1 MATISFEFFPPK
13 TEASGA
19 SFFETAALLKTYDPA
34 FMTVTYGAG
43 GATKEGTF
51 EAVTRLQNET
61 GVPAAA
67 HITFI
72 NTDIAHLKEYTDMLW
87 NAGIKRLIALR
98 GDMPDDLQWPLD
110 PDGSYF
116 QFTSDF
122 VEALKSWH
130 DFDISVG
137 AYPEVHPDAPS
148 LAADLKA
155 LKLKCEAGADRAI
168 TQFFFENETFFRFR
182 DAVEKMGIQTPLVPG
197 LLPIH
202 DLARLQS
209 FAARCKASV
218 PQSLIEAFDGID
230 PEGDE
235 ALALAEDLLAAQVE
249 GLVAAGVDHIHFYTL
264 NKPTLLGKACMVA
277 KNAA

>member
-13 TEASGA
+13 TESATQ
-19 SFFETAALLKTYDPA
+19 SFFETAALLKAYDPA

-43 GATKEGTF
+43 GATKDGTF
-51 EAVTRLQNET
+51 ETVTRLQAET
-61 GVPAAA
+61 GIPAAA
-67 HITFI
+67 HLTFI
-72 NTDIAHLKEYTDMLW
+72 NTDIAHLKDYTDMLW
-87 NAGIKRLIALR
+87 DAGIKRLIALR
-98 GDMPDDLQWPLD
+98 GDMPEDLQWPLD
-110 PDGSYF
+110 PDGNYF

-137 AYPEVHPDAPS
+137 AYPEVHPDAPT

-155 LKLKCEAGADRAI
+155 LQLKCEAGADRAI

-182 DAVEKMGIQTPLVPG
+182 DEVEKLGIQTPLVPG
-197 LLPIH
+197 LLPVH

-209 FAARCKASV
+209 FAARCQASV
-218 PQSLIEAFDGID
+218 PQSLIEAFDGVE
-230 PEGDE
+230 PESD
-235 ALALAEDLLAAQVE
+235 AAFALAEDLLAAQVE
-249 GLVAAGVDHIHFYTL
+249 GLVSGGVEHIHFYTL
-264 NKPTLLGKACMVA
+264 NKANLLGKSCMAA